1 MKRKKINIL
10 LQPITYILN
19 DSTMIFLGFLFAY
32 WLRFNSGLIEVTKG
46 IPPFIFYL
54 RAFIL
59 MIFVWVAVFQFF
71 DLYSE
76 KLKYSR
82 IDEAYSLLIGT
93 ISATLIMM
101 ALTFWYREF
110 TYSRIMILIA
120 WFAIFFFLLISRFL
134 LRWFA
139 VLLLRRGIGVK
150 RLVIFGLNPDAIDI
164 KKKVIKNR
172 NLGYEFIGF
181 IDEDDK
187 NNDSGGEKIL
197 GSLKDYKKIVTD
209 EGINSIIWTIEDFNH
224 KYLVEIMEYFE
235 QMGCEIKIV
244 SDIFGLITT
253 KVQVENLDGIPT
265 LTVKSL
271 PLHGFNIFLKR
282 IFDIIFSLMV
292 ITLFSIPYLIIAIL
306 IKVTSKGPVF
316 FKQERVTKDLKNF
329 IMLKYR
335 TMVVEAEKE
344 TGPTWTTKDDE
355 RITKIGK
362 FLRKTSLD
370 EMPQFLNVLKGDMSV
385 VGPRPERPF
394 FVEKFQ
400 KEISKYN
407 SRHKVKCGITGWSQ
421 VNKLRGNVSI
431 KERTKADLY
440 YVENWSF
447 FLDIKIILRTLFEF
461 LFHKNAY

>member
-1 MKRKKINIL
+1 MKRKKLNIL
-10 LQPITYILN
+10 LQPFTYILS
-19 DSTMIFLGFLFAY
+19 DSVMIFLGFLFSY

-46 IPPFIFYL
+46 IPPFISYL

-120 WFAIFFFLLISRFL
+120 WFAIFFFLIISRFL

-150 RLVIFGLNPDAIDI
+150 RLVIFGLNPEAIDI
-164 KKKVIKNR
+164 KKKVIMNR

-181 IDEDDK
+181 IDEDGK
-187 NNDSGGEKIL
+187 NHDSGGEKIL

-271 PLHGFNIFLKR
+271 PLHGFNVFLKR

-306 IKVTSKGPVF
+306 IKATSKGPVF

-335 TMVVEAEKE
+335 TMIVEAEKE

-355 RITKIGK
+355 RITKVGK

-370 EMPQFLNVLKGDMSV
+370 EMPQFFNVLKGDMSV

-461 LFHKNAY
+461 LFHKNA

>member
-10 LQPITYILN
+10 LQPFTYILN
-19 DSTMIFLGFLFAY
+19 DSAMIFLGFLFSY

-46 IPPFIFYL
+46 IPPIIFYL

-59 MIFVWVAVFQFF
+59 EVIVWVAVFQFF

-120 WFAIFFFLLISRFL
+120 WFAIFLFLLISRFM

-139 VLLLRRGIGVK
+139 VLLLRRGLGVK
-150 RLVIFGLNPDAIDI
+150 RLVIFGMNPEAIDI
-164 KKKVIKNR
+164 KKKVTMNR

-187 NNDSGGEKIL
+187 KQDSESENIL
-197 GSLKDYKKIVTD
+197 GSLKDYKKIITD
-209 EGINSIIWTIEDFNH
+209 ERINSIIWTIEGFNH
-224 KYLVEIMEYFE
+224 KYLIEIMEYFE
-235 QMGCEIKIV
+235 QIDCEIKIV

-271 PLHGFNIFLKR
+271 PLHGFNVFLKR
-282 IFDIIFSLMV
+282 IFDIIFSLAV
-292 ITLFSIPYLIIAIL
+292 IILFSIPYLIIAIL
-306 IKVTSKGPVF
+306 IKATSKGPVF

-335 TMVVEAEKE
+335 TMVEEAEKE

-394 FVEKFQ
+394 FVEKVQ
-400 KEISKYN
+400 KDISKYN

-431 KERTKADLY
+431 KERTKSDLY